1 MNNVYYGNNT
11 TLQSSC
17 NSGYFKVGE
26 IKYTCNNGNWNKSGN
41 CVKVCNGGPTSTV
54 ANSSIV
60 SGSGNMYNSDGA
72 VVSFNAN
79 GVDNYYYADGYTING
94 GCDSGYTKIED
105 VKYTCNDGSWSSS
118 GSCIKKSGS
127 ITYNFIDDTV
137 QSFKPSDHNLV
148 NGDVITLEVWGA
160 EGLSIETS
168 DYGGKGSYGGRGG
181 HSKGKYIIKDSNKT
195 LYIVVG
201 GQGRYDTVVQGGYEV
216 NGYNNCKGT
225 KTNYGGGG
233 ATHISTVSG
242 TLDNENVWNNVI
254 IVAGGGGAG
263 SGIGEHSGGSGGG
276 LNGGNGSGIFGGS
289 GGTQMEGGK
298 SNCWDDPS
306 DKPSGKKGCGASKY
320 NKKTAE
326 FISGGGG
333 YYGGGGNN
341 YYNGSGGGS
350 GYIGG
355 VIDGTT
361 ENGKQSGN
369 GMAKISW

>member
-1 MNNVYYGNNT
+1 MKKSNNVYYGNNT
-11 TLQSSC
+11 TLKSSC
-17 NSGYFKVGE
+17 NSGYFKAGTE
-26 IKYTCNNGNWNKSGN
+26 IKYTCNNGTWTNSGS
-41 CVKVCNGGPTSTV
+41 CIKVCSGGSTNTV

-60 SGSGNMYNSDGA
+60 SGSGNMYDSTGNKVNFNKNSLSG
-72 VVSFNAN
+72 
-79 GVDNYYYADGYTING
+79 YYYANGYTIQGN
-94 GCDSGYTKIED
+94 CNSGYTKVGEI
-105 VKYTCNDGSWSSS
+105 KYTCNNGSWSSS

-160 EGLSIETS
+160 EGYSK
-168 DYGGKGSYGGRGG
+168 YGGKGGY
-181 HSKGKYIIKDSNKT
+181 SKGKYNIKDSNKT

-201 GQGRYDTVVQGGYEV
+201 GQGKSGV
-216 NGYNNCKGT
+216 NGYNNCKET

-242 TLDNENVWNNVI
+242 TLDNETVWNNVI
-254 IVAGGGGAG
+254 IVAGAGGAG
-263 SGIGEHSGGSGGG
+263 SGINKLSGGSGGG
-276 LNGGNGSGIFGGS
+276 LNGENGSGYYYGY
-289 GGTQMEGGK
+289 GGTQTGGGRSK
-298 SNCWDDPS
+298 YLDD
-306 DKPSGKKGCGASKY
+306 PSGKKGCGASKY
-320 NKKTAE
+320 NKKTAG

-333 YYGGGGNN
+333 YYGGGGNSIN
-341 YYNGSGGGS
+341 SGSGGGS

-355 VIDGTT
+355 VTDAST